1 MKKRY
6 AVIIVRLCDEKVI
19 YQGEIKLDNISHF
32 IVTCM
37 ERGLLLT
44 NHYQIDPNCQPKIIE
59 LGVEKDEYIW
69 IEK

>member
-6 AVIIVRLCDEKVI
+6 AVIIVRHWDEKII
-19 YQGEIKLDNISHF
+19 YQGELILDNISHF

-44 NHYQIDPNCQPKIIE
+44 NHYQIDPGCQPKIVT
-59 LGVEKDEYIW
+59 LGDI
-69 IEK
+69 